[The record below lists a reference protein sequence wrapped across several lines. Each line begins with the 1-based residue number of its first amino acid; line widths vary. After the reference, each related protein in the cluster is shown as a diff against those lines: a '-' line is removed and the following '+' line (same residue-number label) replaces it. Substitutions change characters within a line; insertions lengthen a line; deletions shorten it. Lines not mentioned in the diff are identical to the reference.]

1 MVLLIQGT
9 FSPSLKT
16 PIGLGFILKDKL
28 NYEEEIFI
36 YNEKKIFKA
45 KISPLPFI

>member
-1 MVLLIQGT
+1 MPLKIREPFAMRKKLI
-9 FSPSLKT
+9 PVVDMK
-16 PIGLGFILKDKL
+16 
-28 NYEEEIFI
+28 NYQTI